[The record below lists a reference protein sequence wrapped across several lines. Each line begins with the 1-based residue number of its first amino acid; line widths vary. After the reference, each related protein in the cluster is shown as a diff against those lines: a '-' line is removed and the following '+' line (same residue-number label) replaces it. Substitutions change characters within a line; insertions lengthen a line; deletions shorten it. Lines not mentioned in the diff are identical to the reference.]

1 MRVALSEYIQDVSEL
16 TFEQDVVMRS
26 HEVPVVVDFW
36 APWCDPCRMLG
47 PVLERLAIEGGGRFW
62 LARVNVDENPS
73 LAVRFGVQGIPAVK
87 AFRNGE
93 VAAQFVGAQPEAVV
107 RRFVDNLAPSPA
119 TAAVAQGMSLLGTRH
134 WDQAERAFRDVLA
147 EDETNSPAA
156 LGLLKTLLAQG
167 KGAEALQTLN
177 EFPSGTEWV
186 AAQKLKPL
194 AQLLVEAEGAEAG
207 GDDDPAQAQMHQAA
221 RLIGRGNLEAAM
233 DGLLDIL
240 RHDKHYRD
248 GLPKDVLLGL
258 FTLLG
263 DQDPLTRQYR
273 DELASVLF

>member
-1 MRVALSEYIQDVSEL
+1 
-16 TFEQDVVMRS
+16 MRS

-36 APWCDPCRMLG
+36 APWCGPCRTLG
-47 PVLERLAIEGGGRFW
+47 PMLERVAIEGGGRFW
-62 LARVNVDENPS
+62 LARVNVDENPN

-93 VAAQFVGAQPEAVV
+93 VAAQFVGAQPEGVV

-119 TAAVAQGMSLLGTRH
+119 TAAVAQGLSLLSTRH
-134 WDQAERAFRDVLA
+134 WDQAERAFRDVLN
-147 EDETNSPAA
+147 EDEANAPAA

-177 EFPSGTEWV
+177 AFPSGTEWV

-194 AQLLVEAEGAEAG
+194 AQLLVEAENAGAGE
-207 GDDDPAQAQMHQAA
+207 DDDPAQAQMHQAA

-240 RHDKHYRD
+240 RRDKHYRD
-248 GLPKDVLLGL
+248 GFPKDVLLGL

>member
-1 MRVALSEYIQDVSEL
+1 VSLSEYIQDVSEAS
-16 TFEQDVVMRS
+16 FEQDVVMRS

-36 APWCDPCRMLG
+36 APWCGPCKMLG
-47 PVLERLAIEGGGRFW
+47 PMLERLAIEGGGRFR
-62 LARVNVDENPS
+62 LARVNVDENPN

-87 AFRNGE
+87 AFRDGE
-93 VAAQFVGAQPEAVV
+93 VAGQFVGAQPEGVV

-119 TAAVAQGMSLLGTRH
+119 TAAVAQGLSLLTTRH
-134 WDQAERAFRDVLA
+134 WDQAEEAFRDVLV
-147 EDETNSPAA
+147 EDDTNAPAA
-156 LGLLKTLLAQG
+156 LGLLKTQLAQG
-167 KGAEALQTLN
+167 KGGEALRTLQT
-177 EFPSGTEWV
+177 FPSGTEWA

-194 AQLLVEAEGAEAG
+194 AELLVEAEKAEVGPDGEPLA
-207 GDDDPAQAQMHQAA
+207 AQLHQAA
-221 RLIGRGNLEAAM
+221 RLIARGNLEASM

-240 RHDKHYRD
+240 RQDKRYRA
-248 GLPKDVLLGL
+248 GLPKDVMLGL